1 MVLAGNTQTKWRPLL
16 LGIVVGWKRKKEKE
30 ANDNLERVYLF
41 FVLVSTSGA
50 SEDSLEISLTPKRSE
65 FTGVQKR
72 FLLWREIGD
81 KIDHYISYRV
91 FSVWSNKG
99 CGGRQLSRHYKLYSR
114 QNKINGKTKE
124 TTWSA
129 VGQRLLFASERVRGV
144 TINKR
149 NGDLCCYE

>member
-1 MVLAGNTQTKWRPLL
+1 MATFVARNSGGVK
-16 LGIVVGWKRKKEKE
+16 KKKKEKE
-30 ANDNLERVYLF
+30 ANDNLERVYLY

-91 FSVWSNKG
+91 FSV
-99 CGGRQLSRHYKLYSR
+99 
-114 QNKINGKTKE
+114 
-124 TTWSA
+124 
-129 VGQRLLFASERVRGV
+129 
-144 TINKR
+144 
-149 NGDLCCYE
+149 